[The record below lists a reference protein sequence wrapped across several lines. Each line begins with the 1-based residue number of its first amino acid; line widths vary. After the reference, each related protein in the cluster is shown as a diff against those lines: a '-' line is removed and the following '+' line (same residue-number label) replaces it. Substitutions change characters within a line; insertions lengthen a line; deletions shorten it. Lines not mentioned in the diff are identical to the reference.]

1 MSRYYRVIFSMF
13 RTYSIL
19 AWGSVYKTHI
29 KKIQVKQNHII
40 RLMFYSKTFGKET
53 ESAKPLLNLL
63 DVLTVDNIY
72 RLEILKFAHLWHN
85 GLLPR
90 VFDDIFK
97 YARNMHGYNTR
108 YTAKQNFYKH
118 RVNTNVGKQSVTFMA
133 IDIWKDLP
141 SYFKD
146 LSVLAFPKKIKRY
159 LLSEQKLN

>member
-1 MSRYYRVIFSMF
+1 MNKDYPHLLSSSFCGHSSNFLNRRHRHVMNGIVTPLAEMLGHRESTVLVPLVFVVRPSTQRRYSPKLTTTFSDHF
-13 RTYSIL
+13 LRST
-19 AWGSVYKTHI
+19 
-29 KKIQVKQNHII
+29 
-40 RLMFYSKTFGKET
+40 
-53 ESAKPLLNLL
+53 
-63 DVLTVDNIY
+63 
-72 RLEILKFAHLWHN
+72 
-85 GLLPR
+85 LLPR

-118 RVNTNVGKQSVTFMA
+118 RVNTNVGKQTVTFMA